1 MRFRPMR
8 IVPCGSVPCGQSHG
22 VPTASRHTHTH
33 APSSPPPLQH
43 THTCISEMRTF
54 PTAVNAQFH
63 KMREASNGQNPLLTQ
78 EQQNWLKMQNLIAA
92 TSLEVSLGQHCS
104 LC

>member
-1 MRFRPMR
+1 MRFSPMR
-8 IVPCGSVPCGQSHG
+8 SVSWSTHCQQ
-22 VPTASRHTHTH
+22 THTHTRTIITTTTTT
-33 APSSPPPLQH
+33 H